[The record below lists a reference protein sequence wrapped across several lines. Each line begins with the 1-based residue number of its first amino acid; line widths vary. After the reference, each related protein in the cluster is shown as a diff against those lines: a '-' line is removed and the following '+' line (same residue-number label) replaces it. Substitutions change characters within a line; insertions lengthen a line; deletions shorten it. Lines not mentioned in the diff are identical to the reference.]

1 MISQYIIVVFCVFKK
16 IFLLNHQNCITFA
29 SVIELERHI
38 EILLLQ
44 NDCVIV
50 PQLGGFVAHH
60 VDARYDSRDNMFLPP
75 MRTLGFN
82 QKLQINDSLLAQS
95 YIEAYDISY
104 PEAMSRINDDV
115 NELKQR
121 IENEGGYALN
131 GIGVL
136 SYNENGS
143 YEFKP
148 CEAGILT
155 PDIYGLG
162 GIEIDLLNNVSKKHA
177 PMIIEPVIE
186 NDVEEEQKH
195 HEGAKIISLRV
206 DTLKNAVAIAAA
218 ILAIFFFSIPLTNG
232 DSGDV
237 KMSHIDTGMLQRL
250 MPKQAVKGK
259 PIVLTEH
266 IDTASKES
274 VETITVAKKDS
285 LPVETVKT
293 VEPVK
298 QEQTEKSYF
307 AIVLASKV
315 SIKNASIY
323 VEQLKKQGFCNVEIL
338 QKNGNKVL
346 MGHYDNMNDAYQALN
361 CLRYKCDKFEDAWVY
376 EVKI

>member
-16 IFLLNHQNCITFA
+16 IFLCNKQNCITFA

-50 PQLGGFVAHH
+50 PQFGGFVAHH

-75 MRTLGFN
+75 LRTLGFN

-121 IENEGGYALN
+121 IENEGDYTLN

-136 SYNENGS
+136 SYKENGN
-143 YEFKP
+143 YEFRP

-162 GIEIDLLNNVSKKHA
+162 GIEIELLNDVLKIHSPKV
-177 PMIIEPVIE
+177 IEPVIE
-186 NDVEEEQKH
+186 NDFDEEPEH

-206 DTLKNAVAIAAA
+206 NTIKNAVAIAAA

-237 KMSHIDTGMLQRL
+237 KMSYIDTGVLQRL

-259 PIVLTEH
+259 PIVLTDY
-266 IDTASKES
+266 IDTASKKPT
-274 VETITVAKKDS
+274 ETITVAEKDY
-285 LPVETVKT
+285 LPAETVKT
-293 VEPVK
+293 VETIK

-307 AIVLASKV
+307 SIVLASKV
-315 SIKNASIY
+315 SMKNASIY
-323 VEQLKKQGFCNVEIL
+323 VEQLKKQGFNNVEIL

-346 MGHYDNMNDAYQALN
+346 MGHYDSMSDAYNALN
-361 CLRYKCDKFEDAWVY
+361 SLQYKCEKFNDAWVY

>member
-1 MISQYIIVVFCVFKK
+1 MQ
-16 IFLLNHQNCITFA
+16 NHSICITFA

-121 IENEGGYALN
+121 IENEGSYALN

-155 PDIYGLG
+155 QISM
-162 GIEIDLLNNVSKKHA
+162 VS
-177 PMIIEPVIE
+177 
-186 NDVEEEQKH
+186 EE
-195 HEGAKIISLRV
+195 LR
-206 DTLKNAVAIAAA
+206 
-218 ILAIFFFSIPLTNG
+218 
-232 DSGDV
+232 
-237 KMSHIDTGMLQRL
+237 
-250 MPKQAVKGK
+250 
-259 PIVLTEH
+259 
-266 IDTASKES
+266 
-274 VETITVAKKDS
+274 
-285 LPVETVKT
+285 
-293 VEPVK
+293 
-298 QEQTEKSYF
+298 
-307 AIVLASKV
+307 
-315 SIKNASIY
+315 
-323 VEQLKKQGFCNVEIL
+323 
-338 QKNGNKVL
+338 
-346 MGHYDNMNDAYQALN
+346 
-361 CLRYKCDKFEDAWVY
+361 
-376 EVKI
+376 

>member
-1 MISQYIIVVFCVFKK
+1 M
-16 IFLLNHQNCITFA
+16 
-29 SVIELERHI
+29 IELERHI

-50 PQLGGFVAHH
+50 PQFGGFVAHH

-75 MRTLGFN
+75 LRTLGFN

-121 IENEGGYALN
+121 IENEGGYTLN

-136 SYNENGS
+136 SYKENGN
-143 YEFKP
+143 YEFRP

-162 GIEIDLLNNVSKKHA
+162 GIEIELLNDVLKIHSPKV
-177 PMIIEPVIE
+177 IEPVIE
-186 NDVEEEQKH
+186 NDFDEEPEH

-206 DTLKNAVAIAAA
+206 NTIKNAVAIAAA

-237 KMSHIDTGMLQRL
+237 KMSYIDTGVLQRL

-259 PIVLTEH
+259 PIVLTDY
-266 IDTASKES
+266 IDTASKKPT
-274 VETITVAKKDS
+274 ETITVAEKDY
-285 LPVETVKT
+285 LPAETVKT
-293 VEPVK
+293 VETIK

-307 AIVLASKV
+307 SIVLASKV
-315 SIKNASIY
+315 SMKNASIY
-323 VEQLKKQGFCNVEIL
+323 VEQLKKQGFNNVEIL

-346 MGHYDNMNDAYQALN
+346 MGHYDSMSDAYNALN
-361 CLRYKCDKFEDAWVY
+361 SLQYKCEKFNDAWVY

>member
-16 IFLLNHQNCITFA
+16 IFLLNRQNCITFA

-82 QKLQINDSLLAQS
+82 QKLQINDTLLAQS

-121 IENEGGYALN
+121 IENEGSYALN

-155 PDIYGLG
+155 PDIY
-162 GIEIDLLNNVSKKHA
+162 NVSKKHA
-177 PMIIEPVIE
+177 PMIIEPVIK
-186 NDVEEEQKH
+186 NDVEEEPEH
-195 HEGAKIISLRV
+195 HEGAKIISFRV

-346 MGHYDNMNDAYQALN
+346 MGHYNNMNDAYQALN